1 MKAASAA
8 LSRPPSATSATAAP
22 VPEPP
27 GTSAA
32 ASPAAESPLR
42 GRGSEDSPRPRGG
55 HLPTTNGPSTLLQ
68 AALHAPGA
76 VARGVA
82 CSLSGVLK
90 AAPSALA
97 GATANL
103 WSLSDLRTMLQPH
116 GNDPDFLRNLRAT
129 DPEAASTFTL
139 ERCRAQLGQLRGIIQ
154 NDEGITPR
162 FKRLL
167 LRDVED
173 IERAIDPLQ
182 HGTSAAGRAAKA
194 LLNLVNLWPT
204 IVPSPLLANQ
214 AKTFAYT
221 VAAATKAVVGVAGAT
236 LRPTADGLPFPLGG
250 GELGRHSDEVHF
262 YPALLNAIFLSIE
275 MSKKFGSETVRQN
288 AQAVEHNRLA
298 HAGFAV
304 AAGLALI
311 APFVWNSLANGANRA
326 VEFGARVGARAME
339 SAGFAPQA
347 QALRHSF
354 TPGEVGQEM
363 RQRLTELWSAL
374 EAGRAELQRA
384 RHDFTSPDGGYEL
397 TRTLNSQCTHLLDM
411 IGQCTRKLDA
421 AFALDPARSAD
432 TSAIVPRRPTG
443 DDFSS
448 KLALT
453 IFAAAVTGSTVYLIQ
468 PDPIGTVDLSADAV
482 VVTAVMAQSAWNKQ
496 ATRQDAMERFK
507 GMAATSMVMAIAL
520 AADKLSK
527 LATPRGL
534 VEADSSAPYYASL
547 VMTAMAMTMPGP
559 VARGAEL
566 AMNWAGGK
574 VAGLFQGPDGTQLAT
589 TVPSSPQALQ
599 RRVSELHEYVSSLDE
614 QQQQQYE
621 QLAGQ
626 SILQLIDRSASQ
638 PPAPSPTS
646 GSSARIEEID
656 ALDERAHAGEAT
668 TAAALRTA

>member
-1 MKAASAA
+1 MKTTSA
-8 LSRPPSATSATAAP
+8 RVYATAAP
-22 VPEPP
+22 AAAPP
-27 GTSAA
+27 GANGASSAA
-32 ASPAAESPLR
+32 AASSPAAESPLQ
-42 GRGSEDSPRPRGG
+42 GRGSEDSPRPRGR
-55 HLPTTNGPSTLLQ
+55 HLPTTNGPGTLLQ

-76 VARGVA
+76 VARGA
-82 CSLSGVLK
+82 ASSLSGALK
-90 AAPSALA
+90 AAPGALA
-97 GATANL
+97 GAAAKL

-116 GNDPDFLRNLRAT
+116 GDDPDFLRNLRAS
-129 DPEAASTFTL
+129 DPEASSAFAL
-139 ERCRAQLGQLRGIIQ
+139 ERCRAQLSQLREVIQ
-154 NDEGITPR
+154 DDDGITPR
-162 FKRLL
+162 FKHLL
-167 LRDVED
+167 LKDVAA
-173 IERAIDPLQ
+173 IECAIEPLQ

-221 VAAATKAVVGVAGAT
+221 VAAATKAVVGVAGAS
-236 LRPTADGLPFPLGG
+236 LRPTADGMPFPLGG

-304 AAGLALI
+304 TAGLVLI
-311 APFVWNSLANGANRA
+311 APFVWNSVANGANRA

-347 QALRHSF
+347 RALRRDF
-354 TPGEVGQEM
+354 TPGEVGQEV
-363 RQRLTELWSAL
+363 RLRLTELWREL
-374 EAGRAELQRA
+374 EAGRAELQQA

-397 TRTLNSQCTHLLDM
+397 TRTLNSQCTHLLDT
-411 IGQCTRKLDA
+411 IGRCTKRLDA
-421 AFALDPARSAD
+421 AFGLDPARNPDASA
-432 TSAIVPRRPTG
+432 TVPRPPTG

-482 VVTAVMAQSAWNKQ
+482 VVTAVMAQSAWNRQ

-527 LATPRGL
+527 FATPRGL
-534 VEADSSAPYYASL
+534 VEANASAPYYASL

-566 AMNWAGGK
+566 AMNWAGGQ
-574 VAGLFQGPDGTQLAT
+574 VAGLFRGPDGTQLAT
-589 TVPSSPQALQ
+589 TVPASPQALQ
-599 RRVSELHEYVSSLDE
+599 QRVSELHEYVSSLD
-614 QQQQQYE
+614 QQQQLQYE

-626 SILQLIDRSASQ
+626 SILRLIDRTTSQ
-638 PPAPSPTS
+638 PPASSPTP
-646 GSSARIEEID
+646 GSSARIEEIEVI
-656 ALDERAHAGEAT
+656 DESAHVGQAT
-668 TAAALRTA
+668 TAAAPRSA